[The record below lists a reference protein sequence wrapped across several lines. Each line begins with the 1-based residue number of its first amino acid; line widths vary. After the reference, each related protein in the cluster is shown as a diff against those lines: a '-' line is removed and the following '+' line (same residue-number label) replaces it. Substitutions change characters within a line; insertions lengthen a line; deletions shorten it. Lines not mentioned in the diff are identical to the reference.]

1 MVVSG
6 MRKHYMVEVGLWGN
20 SLHIEANDQTEAI
33 RLAKDAVLEDGLL
46 IFAQRMDKG
55 ERAEDEAPERTS
67 VIWRPGHEW
76 SDQKKHV
83 ANRNVTGNGIRPM
96 VSTMLPMK
104 NRRARKCIILHV
116 PIGTS

>member
-1 MVVSG
+1 
-6 MRKHYMVEVGLWGN
+6 MVEVELRGN

-55 ERAEDEAPERTS
+55 ERAEDEAPERTG

-83 ANRNVTGNGIRPM
+83 ANRNVTGQWDQTDTGIAPSKIDALGWR
-96 VSTMLPMK
+96 TL
-104 NRRARKCIILHV
+104 
-116 PIGTS
+116 T

>member
-1 MVVSG
+1 MP
-6 MRKHYMVEVGLWGN
+6 KHYMVEVGLRGN

-55 ERAEDEAPERTS
+55 ERAEEEAPERTS

-76 SDQKKHV
+76 SDQRNII
-83 ANRNVTGNGIRPM
+83 ANRNVTGNGIRPIRA
-96 VSTMLPMK
+96 LC
-104 NRRARKCIILHV
+104 RRKSDALGCRRNARNGR
-116 PIGTS
+116 PSS

>member
-20 SLHIEANDQTEAI
+20 SLHIEANDQAEAI

-83 ANRNVTGNGIRPM
+83 ANRNVTGDGIRPIRALRRRK
-96 VSTMLPMK
+96 ST
-104 NRRARKCIILHV
+104 R
-116 PIGTS
+116 